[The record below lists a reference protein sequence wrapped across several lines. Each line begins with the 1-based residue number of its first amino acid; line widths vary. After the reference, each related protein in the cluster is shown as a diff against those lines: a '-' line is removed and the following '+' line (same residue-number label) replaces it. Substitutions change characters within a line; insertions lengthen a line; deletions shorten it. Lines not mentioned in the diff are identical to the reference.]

1 MFNYKCLGNTMNIFI
16 TTKLEKQLKK
26 YNDIDRFNSL
36 IQKLQQVSVNELYDF
51 NSFGF
56 KKFKGTNK
64 VGAIDLG
71 SDRII
76 CMMLS
81 DYPLQN
87 DYCFNQYY
95 SNQDIYNTLLLFF
108 IAKHDQQQDKAFFL
122 DRNNYIQQDF
132 IDTNDK
138 QVDTIVEDT
147 QTTFKDLNKQE
158 VLTIKQN
165 FSLHSKDMQLK
176 LPSILSGIAGSGKTV
191 ISIQVIKELQK
202 KYNNEKKILYVTYSE
217 GLRNFVEEKVNDSS
231 VDIKIFKDLCLLLE
245 NKYENKKI
253 LDTNIIQSAAR
264 FEKEFL
270 DTRNKKYQKFIR
282 ENKNLIY
289 SEICGILKGSMY
301 VNWDRKLKKQNG
313 LINNI
318 IDRNSYINSDEK
330 IPDDYKAFNKE
341 DRETLYNLTLEYN
354 KWLQNRNMFDMNDIA
369 FDLCTTIETKN
380 IKYDYIIVDE
390 IQDLTEVQ
398 IYMLFLLSD
407 KKGLIFTGDPN
418 QVINPTFFKIGRLEK
433 LFNDNAVKAFKTR
446 LNENFRNSTDIT
458 KLINLVNE
466 IRDEK
471 LPARHHEDKVPE
483 ITRNNNAGKFGIIK
497 YSDSNKKIL
506 FNGLENK
513 DLDVAIIVSDEQKKE
528 SLKKEFPHLA
538 NIFTVSEIKGREY
551 PNIITYNV
559 LSDYFSIFQNFYN
572 YDWKKDKNYDFYFNQ
587 FYVAITRGEHNI
599 YLLEEKNDIELIN
612 DIVSKMNKYEIKY
625 TLIDTINN
633 INEISLS
640 LDEATDERY
649 YLKALNFFNNEEFEK
664 AKEHFEK
671 VTKYNID
678 ETKSMIEICDKFLLE
693 PNMNYN
699 EKADLLFS
707 YKQYGLAK
715 KYYEK
720 DYNFELYSIMSLYQ
734 NNFED
739 FEKVLFAKK
748 LNIEQLYDKYDFA
761 KQEIEKYFD
770 YKIYELKN
778 IYTKI
783 ENSTTKIVKE
793 LTDE

>member
-1 MFNYKCLGNTMNIFI
+1 MNIFI

-36 IQKLQQVSVNELYDF
+36 IQKLQQVSVDELYDF

-76 CMMLS
+76 CMLLT
-81 DYPLQN
+81 DYPLQT

-95 SNQDIYNTLLLFF
+95 SNNDIYNTLLLFF
-108 IAKHDQQQDKAFFL
+108 IAKHDQQQDKAFFV
-122 DRNNYIQQDF
+122 DKNNYIQQNF
-132 IDTNDK
+132 IDTGSK
-138 QVDTIVEDT
+138 QVDAIVEDT
-147 QTTFKDLNKQE
+147 QTTFKDLNRQE
-158 VLTIKQN
+158 VLTIRQN
-165 FSLHSKDMQLK
+165 SSLHGNDMHLK

-202 KYNNEKKILYVTYSE
+202 KYNNGKKILYVTYSE
-217 GLRNFVEEKVNDSS
+217 GLRKFVEEKVNDTS
-231 VDIKIFKDLCLLLE
+231 VDIKIFKDLCLFLK

-253 LDTNIIQSAAR
+253 LDTYILQSAEK

-270 DTRNKKYQKFIR
+270 DTRNKKYQRFIK

-289 SEICGILKGSMY
+289 GEICGILKGSMY
-301 VNWDRKLKKQNG
+301 VDWDRKPKKLPDG
-313 LINNI
+313 TINNI
-318 IDRNSYINSDEK
+318 VDKNSYINKDEK
-330 IPDDYKAFNKE
+330 IPDDYKAFSTEN
-341 DRETLYNLTLEYN
+341 RTVLYELTLEYN
-354 KWLQNRNMFDMNDIA
+354 KWLQNRNMFDLNDIA
-369 FDLCTTIETKN
+369 FDLCNTIETKK

-433 LFNDNAVKAFKTR
+433 LFNDNEIKPFKTR

-497 YSDSNKKIL
+497 YSDENKKVL
-506 FNGLENK
+506 FEGLRDK
-513 DLDVAIIVSDEQKKE
+513 DLDVAIIVSDEHKKE
-528 SLKKEFPHLA
+528 NLKKEFPNLT

-559 LSDYFSIFQNFYN
+559 LSNYFDIFQDFYKP
-572 YDWKKDKNYDFYFNQ
+572 YWKKDRNYDFYFNQ

-599 YLLEEKNDIELIN
+599 YLLEEKDNIELIN
-612 DIVSKMNKYEIKY
+612 NILSKMNKYEIKY
-625 TLIDTINN
+625 TLINKINN
-633 INEISLS
+633 INEIH
-640 LDEATDERY
+640 LDLEEATDERY

-664 AKEHFEK
+664 AKDHFEK
-671 VTKYNID
+671 VVKYNID
-678 ETKSMIEICDKFLLE
+678 DAKKMIEVCDKFILE
-693 PNMNYN
+693 PNITYD
-699 EKADLLFS
+699 EKAQILFS
-707 YKQYGLAK
+707 YNQFALAK

-720 DYNFELYSIMSLYQ
+720 DYNFELVCIMNLYQ
-734 NNFED
+734 NNFEN
-739 FEKVLFAKK
+739 FEKVLFEKN
-748 LNIEQLYDKYDFA
+748 LNLEQIYNKYDFA
-761 KQEIEKYFD
+761 KDKMEEYFYYKEK
-770 YKIYELKN
+770 ELN
-778 IYTKI
+778 AVYTDIQK
-783 ENSTTKIVKE
+783 STTKILKE
-793 LTDE
+793 LTNE

>member
-1 MFNYKCLGNTMNIFI
+1 MNIFI

-26 YNDIDRFNSL
+26 YQDIDRYETL
-36 IQKLQQVSVNELYDF
+36 IQKLQQVSVNELYEL

-56 KKFKGTNK
+56 KKFKGAKK

-76 CMMLS
+76 CMTLS

-108 IAKHDQQQDKAFFL
+108 IAKHDQQQDKAFFV
-122 DRNNYIQQDF
+122 DKNSYIQQDF

-138 QVDTIVEDT
+138 QIDTIVEDT

-165 FSLHSKDMQLK
+165 SSLHTNDMQLK

-191 ISIQVIKELQK
+191 ISIQAIKELQK
-202 KYNNEKKILYVTYSE
+202 KYNNTKKILYVTYSE
-217 GLRNFVEEKVNDSS
+217 GLKSFVEEKINDSS
-231 VDIKIFKDLCLLLE
+231 IDIKTFRDLCIELKI
-245 NKYENKKI
+245 KYENKKI
-253 LDTNIIQSAAR
+253 ELKNIILNSKQ

-270 DTRNKKYQKFIR
+270 DTRNTKYQRFIR
-282 ENKNLIY
+282 ENKSLIY

-301 VNWDRKLKKQNG
+301 VDWNRKLKKQNENF
-313 LINNI
+313 NNI
-318 IDRNSYINSDEK
+318 VDKNSYINKDEK
-330 IPDDYKAFNKE
+330 IPDDYKAFSTEN
-341 DRETLYNLTLEYN
+341 RIILYDLTLEYN

-369 FDLCTTIETKN
+369 FDLCNIIEIKK
-380 IKYDYIIVDE
+380 IKYDYVIVDE

-398 IYMLFLLSD
+398 IYMLFLLSN

-418 QVINPTFFKIGRLEK
+418 QVINPTFFKIGRVEK
-433 LFNDNAVKAFKTR
+433 LFNDNKIKTFKTR

-483 ITRNNNAGKFGIIK
+483 ITRNNNAGKFGIIR
-497 YSDSNKKIL
+497 YSDDNKKIL

-513 DLDVAIIVSDEQKKE
+513 DLDVAIIVSDEPKKDA
-528 SLKKEFPHLA
+528 LKKEFPRLA

-551 PNIITYNV
+551 PNIVTYNV
-559 LSDYFSIFQNFYN
+559 LSDYFLIFQNFYN

-625 TLIDTINN
+625 TLIDKINS

-678 ETKSMIEICDKFLLE
+678 TTKKMIEICDKFLLE

-699 EKADLLFS
+699 EKADMLFS
-707 YKQYGLAK
+707 YNQYSLAK

-720 DYNFELYSIMSLYQ
+720 DYNFELYCIMSLYQ

-739 FEKVLFAKK
+739 FEKVLFTKN
-748 LNIEQLYDKYDFA
+748 LNIEHLYDKYDFA

-770 YKIYELKN
+770 YKIHELKN

-783 ENSTTKIVKE
+783 EDSTTKIVKE

>member
-1 MFNYKCLGNTMNIFI
+1 MNIFI

-26 YNDIDRFNSL
+26 YQDINRYKTL
-36 IQKLQQVSVNELYDF
+36 IQKLQQVSVDELYDF

-76 CMMLS
+76 CMLLS

-95 SNQDIYNTLLLFF
+95 SNQNFYNTLLLFF

-122 DRNNYIQQDF
+122 DKNSYIQQDF

-165 FSLHSKDMQLK
+165 SSLHSNDMQLK

-191 ISIQVIKELQK
+191 ISIQAIKELQK
-202 KYNNEKKILYVTYSE
+202 KYSNKKTILYVTYSE
-217 GLRNFVEEKVNDSS
+217 GLRSFVEEKVNDIS
-231 VDIKIFKDLCLLLE
+231 VDIKTFRDLCIELKT
-245 NKYENKKI
+245 KYENKKI
-253 LDTNIIQSAAR
+253 ELKNIMLNSKQ
-264 FEKEFL
+264 FEKDFL
-270 DTRNKKYQKFIR
+270 DTRNTKYKRFIK
-282 ENKNLIY
+282 ENKSLIY

-301 VNWDRKLKKQNG
+301 VNWNRKLKKLQDG
-313 LINNI
+313 TINNI
-318 IDRNSYINSDEK
+318 VDKNSYINKDEK
-330 IPDDYKAFNKE
+330 ISDDYKAFDKE
-341 DRETLYNLTLEYN
+341 NRESVYELTLEYN

-369 FDLCTTIETKN
+369 FDLCNTIETKK
-380 IKYDYIIVDE
+380 IKYDYVIVDE

-407 KKGLIFTGDPN
+407 KKSLIFTGDPN
-418 QVINPTFFKIGRLEK
+418 QVINPTFFKIVRLEK
-433 LFNDNAVKAFKTR
+433 LFNDNGIKAFKTR
-446 LNENFRNSTDIT
+446 LNENFRNYTDIT

-483 ITRNNNAGKFGIIK
+483 ITRNNNAGKFGLIK
-497 YSDSNKKIL
+497 YSDDNKKIL
-506 FNGLENK
+506 FTGLENK
-513 DLDVAIIVSDEQKKE
+513 DLDVAIIVSDLQKKE
-528 SLKKEFPHLA
+528 NLEKEFPHLA

-551 PNIITYNV
+551 PNIITYNI
-559 LSDYFSIFQNFYN
+559 LSDYFDIFQNFYDIN
-572 YDWKKDKNYDFYFNQ
+572 WKKDKNYDFYFNQ

-599 YLLEEKNDIELIN
+599 YLLEEKDNIELIN
-612 DIVSKMNKYEIKY
+612 NILSKMNEYEIKY
-625 TLIDTINN
+625 SVVTKINN
-633 INEISLS
+633 INEIHLA
-640 LDEATDERY
+640 LEEATDERY

-664 AKEHFEK
+664 AKDHFEK
-671 VTKYNID
+671 VVKYNIED
-678 ETKSMIEICDKFLLE
+678 TKKMIEVCDKFIFE

-707 YKQYGLAK
+707 YNQFGLAK

-720 DYNFELYSIMSLYQ
+720 DYNFELVCIMNLYQ
-734 NNFED
+734 NNFEN
-739 FEKVLFAKK
+739 FLRFSRQ
-748 LNIEQLYDKYDFA
+748 NR
-761 KQEIEKYFD
+761 
-770 YKIYELKN
+770 
-778 IYTKI
+778 
-783 ENSTTKIVKE
+783 
-793 LTDE
+793 

>member
-1 MFNYKCLGNTMNIFI
+1 MNIFI

-26 YNDIDRFNSL
+26 YQDIYRYETL
-36 IQKLQQVSVNELYDF
+36 IQKLQQASVNELYEL

-76 CMMLS
+76 CMCLA

-95 SNQDIYNTLLLFF
+95 SNQDLYNTLLLFF

-122 DRNNYIQQDF
+122 DKNSYIKQDF
-132 IDTNDK
+132 IDTTDK
-138 QVDTIVEDT
+138 QVDAIIEDT

-165 FSLHSKDMQLK
+165 SSLHSSDMQLK

-191 ISIQVIKELQK
+191 ISIQAIKELQK
-202 KYNNEKKILYVTYSE
+202 KYSNTKKILYVTYSE
-217 GLRNFVEEKVNDSS
+217 GLRSFVEEKVNDSFI
-231 VDIKIFKDLCLLLE
+231 DIKTFRDLCIELKT
-245 NKYENKKI
+245 KYENKKI
-253 LDTNIIQSAAR
+253 ELKNIMLNSKQ

-270 DTRNKKYQKFIR
+270 DTRNKKYQRFIR
-282 ENKNLIY
+282 ENKSLIY

-301 VNWDRKLKKQNG
+301 VDWNRKLKTLQDG
-313 LINNI
+313 TISNI
-318 IDRNSYINSDEK
+318 IDKNSYINKDEK
-330 IPDDYKAFNKE
+330 IPDDYKAFNTE
-341 DRETLYNLTLEYN
+341 NRAVLYDLTLEYN

-369 FDLCTTIETKN
+369 FELCNTIETKK

-433 LFNDNAVKAFKTR
+433 LFTDNAVKSFKTR

-471 LPARHHEDKVPE
+471 LPARHHEDKIPE

-497 YSDSNKKIL
+497 YSDDNKKIL
-506 FNGLENK
+506 FKGLENK
-513 DLDVAIIVSDEQKKE
+513 DLDVAIIVSDLQKKE
-528 SLKKEFPHLA
+528 ILEKEFPRLV

-551 PNIITYNV
+551 PNIITYNI
-559 LSDYFSIFQNFYN
+559 LSDYFDIFQNFYN
-572 YDWKKDKNYDFYFNQ
+572 VNWKKDKNYDFYFNQ

-599 YLLEEKNDIELIN
+599 YLLEEKDNIELIN
-612 DIVSKMNKYEIKY
+612 NILSKMNKYEIKY
-625 TLIDTINN
+625 SLVNKINN
-633 INEISLS
+633 INEIHLA
-640 LDEATDERY
+640 LEEATDERY

-664 AKEHFEK
+664 AKDHFEK
-671 VTKYNID
+671 VVKYNID
-678 ETKSMIEICDKFLLE
+678 DTKKMIEVCSKFILE

-699 EKADLLFS
+699 EKANLLFS
-707 YKQYGLAK
+707 YNQFGLAK

-720 DYNFELYSIMSLYQ
+720 DYNFELVAVMNLYQ
-734 NNFED
+734 NNFEN
-739 FEKVLFAKK
+739 FEKVLSEKN
-748 LNIEQLYDKYDFA
+748 LNIEQLYNKYNFA
-761 KQEIEKYFD
+761 KQEIEKYFY
-770 YKIYELKN
+770 YKTKELN
-778 IYTKI
+778 DIYTTI
-783 ENSTTKIVKE
+783 EESTTKIIKE
-793 LTDE
+793 LTNE

>member
-1 MFNYKCLGNTMNIFI
+1 MNIFI

-26 YNDIDRFNSL
+26 YQDIDRYESL
-36 IQKLQQVSVNELYDF
+36 IQKLQQISVNELYEL
-51 NSFGF
+51 NGFGF

-64 VGAIDLG
+64 VGAVDLG

-76 CMMLS
+76 CMCLA

-95 SNQDIYNTLLLFF
+95 SGQNLYNTLLLFF
-108 IAKHDQQQDKAFFL
+108 IAKHDQQQDKAFFV
-122 DRNNYIQQDF
+122 DKNSYIQQDF
-132 IDTNDK
+132 IDTNNK
-138 QVDTIVEDT
+138 QVDAIVEDT

-165 FSLHSKDMQLK
+165 NSLHGNDMQLK

-191 ISIQVIKELQK
+191 ISIQAIKELQK
-202 KYNNEKKILYVTYSE
+202 KYNNIKKILYVTYSE
-217 GLRNFVEEKVNDSS
+217 GLRSFVENKITYGSA
-231 VDIKIFKDLCLLLE
+231 DIKTFRDLCLELKT
-245 NKYENKKI
+245 KYENKKTE
-253 LDTNIIQSAAR
+253 LKNIMLNSKQ

-270 DTRNKKYQKFIR
+270 DTRNTKYQRFIR
-282 ENKNLIY
+282 ENKSLIY

-301 VNWDRKLKKQNG
+301 VDWNRKPNRQNG
-313 LINNI
+313 TINNI
-318 IDRNSYINSDEK
+318 VDKSSYLNNDEK

-341 DRETLYNLTLEYN
+341 SREILYNLTLEYN

-369 FDLCTTIETKN
+369 FELCDTIETKK
-380 IKYDYIIVDE
+380 IKYDYVIVDE

-433 LFNDNAVKAFKTR
+433 LFNDNNIKTFKTR

-497 YSDSNKKIL
+497 YSDDNKKVL

-528 SLKKEFPHLA
+528 NLEKEFPHLA

-551 PNIITYNV
+551 PNIITYNI
-559 LSDYFSIFQNFYN
+559 LSDYFDIFQNFYSSS
-572 YDWKKDKNYDFYFNQ
+572 WKKDRNYDFYFNQ

-599 YLLEEKNDIELIN
+599 YLLEEKDNIELIN
-612 DIVSKMNKYEIKY
+612 NILSKMNKYEIKY
-625 TLIDTINN
+625 NLVNKINN
-633 INEISLS
+633 INEIHLA
-640 LDEATDERY
+640 LEEATDERY

-671 VTKYNID
+671 VVKYNID
-678 ETKSMIEICDKFLLE
+678 DTKKMMEVCDRLIIE

-699 EKADLLFS
+699 EKAELLFS
-707 YKQYGLAK
+707 YNQFGLAK

-720 DYNFELYSIMSLYQ
+720 DYNFELVAIMNLYQ
-734 NNFED
+734 NNFET
-739 FEKVLFAKK
+739 FEKILSEKK
-748 LNIEQLYDKYDFA
+748 LDIEQLYNKYDFA
-761 KQEIEKYFD
+761 KQEIERYFKYKEDELNFV
-770 YKIYELKN
+770 YKD
-778 IYTKI
+778 I
-783 ENSTTKIVKE
+783 ETSTTKIIKE
-793 LTDE
+793 LTNE

>member
-1 MFNYKCLGNTMNIFI
+1 MNIFI

-26 YNDIDRFNSL
+26 YQDIDRYESL
-36 IQKLQQVSVNELYDF
+36 IQKLQQVSVDELYDF

-76 CMMLS
+76 CMLLS

-95 SNQDIYNTLLLFF
+95 SNQDLYNTLLLFF

-122 DRNNYIQQDF
+122 DKNSYIQQDF
-132 IDTNDK
+132 IDTKDK
-138 QVDTIVEDT
+138 QIDTIVEDT

-165 FSLHSKDMQLK
+165 SSLHSNDMQLK

-191 ISIQVIKELQK
+191 ISIQAIKELQK
-202 KYNNEKKILYVTYSE
+202 KYSNKKSILYVTYSE
-217 GLRNFVEEKVNDSS
+217 GLRSFVEEKVNDVS
-231 VDIKIFKDLCLLLE
+231 VDIKTFRDLCIELKT
-245 NKYENKKI
+245 KYENKKTELKDI
-253 LDTNIIQSAAR
+253 MLNSKQ
-264 FEKEFL
+264 FEKKFL
-270 DTRNKKYQKFIR
+270 DMRNTKYQRFIR
-282 ENKNLIY
+282 ENKSLIY

-301 VNWDRKLKKQNG
+301 VNWNRKPKKMQNG
-313 LINNI
+313 TINNI
-318 IDRNSYINSDEK
+318 VDKNSYINKDDK
-330 IPDDYKAFNKE
+330 IPDDYKAFDKE
-341 DRETLYNLTLEYN
+341 NREILYELTLEYN

-369 FDLCTTIETKN
+369 FDLCNTIETKK
-380 IKYDYIIVDE
+380 IKYDYVIVDE

-407 KKGLIFTGDPN
+407 RKGLIFTGDPN

-433 LFNDNAVKAFKTR
+433 LFNDNGIKTFKTR

-483 ITRNNNAGKFGIIK
+483 ITRNNNAGKFGLIK
-497 YSDSNKKIL
+497 YSDDNKKIL
-506 FNGLENK
+506 FTGLENK
-513 DLDVAIIVSDEQKKE
+513 DLDVAIIVSDLQKKE
-528 SLKKEFPHLA
+528 KLEKEFPHLA

-551 PNIITYNV
+551 PNIITYNI
-559 LSDYFSIFQNFYN
+559 LSDYFDIFQNFYDVN
-572 YDWKKDKNYDFYFNQ
+572 WKKDKNYDFYFNQ

-599 YLLEEKNDIELIN
+599 YLLEEKDNIALIN
-612 DIVSKMNKYEIKY
+612 DILSKMNKYEIKY
-625 TLIDTINN
+625 SVVNKINN
-633 INEISLS
+633 INEIHLA
-640 LDEATDERY
+640 LEEATDERY

-671 VTKYNID
+671 VVKYNVED
-678 ETKSMIEICDKFLLE
+678 TKKMIEVCEKFILE

-707 YKQYGLAK
+707 YNQFGLAK

-720 DYNFELYSIMSLYQ
+720 DYNFELVCIMSLYQ

-739 FEKVLFAKK
+739 FEKVLSSKS
-748 LNIEQLYDKYDFA
+748 LDIEQLYNKYEFA
-761 KQEIEKYFD
+761 KQEIEKYFY
-770 YKIYELKN
+770 YKEKELN
-778 IYTKI
+778 DIYTTI
-783 ENSTTKIVKE
+783 QNSTTKIIKE
-793 LTDE
+793 LTNE

>member
-1 MFNYKCLGNTMNIFI
+1 MNIFI

-26 YNDIDRFNSL
+26 YQDIDRYNTL
-36 IQKLQQVSVNELYDF
+36 INKLQGSNINSLYDF
-51 NSFGF
+51 NGFGF

-76 CMMLS
+76 CMLLS
-81 DYPLQN
+81 DYSLQN

-95 SNQDIYNTLLLFF
+95 SNQDLYNTLLLFF
-108 IAKHDQQQDKAFFL
+108 IAKHDQQQDKAFFV
-122 DRNNYIQQDF
+122 DKNSYVKQDF
-132 IDTNDK
+132 IDTNNK
-138 QVDTIVEDT
+138 QVDAIIEDT

-158 VLTIKQN
+158 VLTVKQN
-165 FSLHSKDMQLK
+165 LSLHSKDMQLK

-191 ISIQVIKELQK
+191 ISIQAIKELQK
-202 KYNNEKKILYVTYSE
+202 KYSDTKKILYVTYSE
-217 GLRNFVEEKVNDSS
+217 GLRSFVEEKVNSFS
-231 VDIKIFKDLCLLLE
+231 TNINIKTFRDLCIEL
-245 NKYENKKI
+245 NTKYENKKTE
-253 LDTNIIQSAAR
+253 LRNLMLSAVQ

-270 DTRNKKYQKFIR
+270 DTRNKKYQRFIR
-282 ENKNLIY
+282 ENKGLIY

-301 VNWDRKLKKQNG
+301 VDWNRKPKKIQDG
-313 LINNI
+313 TSNNI
-318 IDRNSYINSDEK
+318 VDKNSYINKDDK

-341 DRETLYNLTLEYN
+341 DRETLYELTIEYN
-354 KWLQNRNMFDMNDIA
+354 KWLQNRNMVDMNDFA
-369 FDLCTTIETKN
+369 FNLCTTVETKK
-380 IKYDYIIVDE
+380 IKYDYVIVDE

-407 KKGLIFTGDPN
+407 KRGLIFTGDPN

-433 LFNDNAVKAFKTR
+433 LFTDNNVKTFKTR

-497 YSDSNKKIL
+497 YSDDNKKIL
-506 FNGLENK
+506 FTGLENK
-513 DLDVAIIVSDEQKKE
+513 DLDVAIIVSDEQKKDILE
-528 SLKKEFPHLA
+528 KEFPNLA

-551 PNIITYNV
+551 PNIITYNI
-559 LSDYFSIFQNFYN
+559 LSDYFDIFQDFYDVN
-572 YDWKKDKNYDFYFNQ
+572 WKKDKNYDFYFNQ

-599 YLLEEKNDIELIN
+599 YLLEEKDNIELIN
-612 DIVSKMNKYEIKY
+612 NIVAKMNKYEIKY
-625 TLIDTINN
+625 NFINKINN
-633 INEISLS
+633 INEIHLA
-640 LDEATDERY
+640 LEEATDERY

-671 VTKYNID
+671 VTKYNTD
-678 ETKSMIEICDKFLLE
+678 TAKKMIEVCNKFILE

-707 YKQYGLAK
+707 YNQFGLAK

-720 DYNFELYSIMSLYQ
+720 DYNFELVCIMSLYQ
-734 NNFED
+734 NDFED
-739 FEKVLFAKK
+739 FEKMLSLKI
-748 LNIEQLYDKYDFA
+748 LNMEQLYKKYDFA
-761 KQEIEKYFD
+761 KREIEKYFN
-770 YKIYELKN
+770 YKGNELNDIYKS
-778 IYTKI
+778 I
-783 ENSTTKIVKE
+783 EKSTIKIVKE

>member
-1 MFNYKCLGNTMNIFI
+1 MNIFI

-26 YNDIDRFNSL
+26 YQDIDRYESL
-36 IQKLQQVSVNELYDF
+36 IQKLQQSSVNELYDF

-76 CMMLS
+76 CMILA

-95 SNQDIYNTLLLFF
+95 SNQDLYSTLLLFF
-108 IAKHDQQQDKAFFL
+108 IAKHDQQQDKAFFV
-122 DRNNYIQQDF
+122 DKNSYIKQDF
-132 IDTNDK
+132 IDTNNK
-138 QVDTIVEDT
+138 QVDAIIEDT

-158 VLTIKQN
+158 VLTVKQN
-165 FSLHSKDMQLK
+165 LSLHSKDMQLK

-202 KYNNEKKILYVTYSE
+202 KYSDTKKILYVTYSE
-217 GLRNFVEEKVNDSS
+217 GLRSFVEEKVNSFS
-231 VDIKIFKDLCLLLE
+231 ANTDIKTFRDLCIEL
-245 NKYENKKI
+245 NAKYENKKTE
-253 LDTNIIQSAAR
+253 LRNLMLSAVQ

-270 DTRNKKYQKFIR
+270 DTRNKKYQRFIR
-282 ENKNLIY
+282 ENKSLIY

-301 VNWDRKLKKQNG
+301 VDWNRKLKKSQDG
-313 LINNI
+313 TINNI
-318 IDRNSYINSDEK
+318 VDRNSYINKDDK
-330 IPDDYKAFNKE
+330 IPDDYKAFDKE
-341 DRETLYNLTLEYN
+341 DRETLYELTMEYN
-354 KWLQNRNMFDMNDIA
+354 KWLQNRNMVDMNDFA
-369 FDLCTTIETKN
+369 FTLCSAIETKK
-380 IKYDYIIVDE
+380 IKYDYVIVDE
-390 IQDLTEVQ
+390 IQDLTELQ

-407 KKGLIFTGDPN
+407 KRGLIFTGDPN

-433 LFNDNAVKAFKTR
+433 LFTDNAVKTFKTR

-497 YSDSNKKIL
+497 YSDDNKKVL

-513 DLDVAIIVSDEQKKE
+513 DLDVAIIVSDEQKKVALE
-528 SLKKEFPHLA
+528 KEFPNLA

-551 PNIITYNV
+551 PNIITYNI
-559 LSDYFSIFQNFYN
+559 LSDYFDIFQNFY
-572 YDWKKDKNYDFYFNQ
+572 DVSWKKDKNYDFYFNQ

-599 YLLEEKNDIELIN
+599 YLLEEKDNIELIN
-612 DIVSKMNKYEIKY
+612 NIVAKMNKFEIKY
-625 TLIDTINN
+625 NFIARINN
-633 INEISLS
+633 INEIHLA
-640 LDEATDERY
+640 LEEATDERY

-678 ETKSMIEICDKFLLE
+678 NTKKMIEVCEKFILE
-693 PNMNYN
+693 PNMNYS

-707 YKQYGLAK
+707 YNQFGLAK

-720 DYNFELYSIMSLYQ
+720 DYNFELVCIMSLYQ

-739 FEKVLFAKK
+739 FEKVLSAKN
-748 LNIEQLYDKYDFA
+748 LSIEEIYNKYDFA
-761 KQEIEKYFD
+761 KQEIEKYFN
-770 YKIYELKN
+770 YKEKELNN
-778 IYTKI
+778 IYTAI

-793 LTDE
+793 LTNE

>member
-1 MFNYKCLGNTMNIFI
+1 MNIFI

-26 YNDIDRFNSL
+26 YQDIDRYESL
-36 IQKLQQVSVNELYDF
+36 IQKLQQISVNELYEL
-51 NSFGF
+51 NGFGF

-64 VGAIDLG
+64 VGAVDLG

-76 CMMLS
+76 CMCLA

-95 SNQDIYNTLLLFF
+95 SGQNLYNTLLLFF
-108 IAKHDQQQDKAFFL
+108 IAKHDQQQDKAFFV
-122 DRNNYIQQDF
+122 DKNSYIQQDF
-132 IDTNDK
+132 IDTNNK
-138 QVDTIVEDT
+138 QVDAIVEDT

-165 FSLHSKDMQLK
+165 NSLHGNDMQLK

-191 ISIQVIKELQK
+191 ISIQAIKELQK
-202 KYNNEKKILYVTYSE
+202 KYNNIKKILYVTYSE
-217 GLRNFVEEKVNDSS
+217 GLRSFVENKITYGSA
-231 VDIKIFKDLCLLLE
+231 DIKTFRDLCLELKT
-245 NKYENKKI
+245 KYENKKTE
-253 LDTNIIQSAAR
+253 LKNIMLNSKQ

-270 DTRNKKYQKFIR
+270 DTRNTKYQRFIR
-282 ENKNLIY
+282 ENKSLIY

-301 VNWDRKLKKQNG
+301 VDWNRKPNRQNG
-313 LINNI
+313 TINNI
-318 IDRNSYINSDEK
+318 VDKSSYLNNDEK

-341 DRETLYNLTLEYN
+341 SREILYNLTLEYN

-369 FDLCTTIETKN
+369 FELCDTIETKK
-380 IKYDYIIVDE
+380 IKYDYVIVDE

-433 LFNDNAVKAFKTR
+433 LFNDNNIKTFKTR

-497 YSDSNKKIL
+497 YRDDNKKVL

-528 SLKKEFPHLA
+528 NLEKEFPHLA

-551 PNIITYNV
+551 PNIITYNI
-559 LSDYFSIFQNFYN
+559 LSDYFDIFQNFYSSS
-572 YDWKKDKNYDFYFNQ
+572 WKKDRNYDFYFNQ

-599 YLLEEKNDIELIN
+599 YLLEEKDNIELIN
-612 DIVSKMNKYEIKY
+612 NILSKMNKYEIKY
-625 TLIDTINN
+625 NLVNKINN
-633 INEISLS
+633 INEIHLA
-640 LDEATDERY
+640 LEEATDERY

-671 VTKYNID
+671 VVKYNID
-678 ETKSMIEICDKFLLE
+678 DTKKMMEVCDRLIIE

-699 EKADLLFS
+699 EKAELLFS
-707 YKQYGLAK
+707 YNQFGLAK

-720 DYNFELYSIMSLYQ
+720 DYNFELVAIMNLYQ
-734 NNFED
+734 NNFET
-739 FEKVLFAKK
+739 FEKILSEKK
-748 LNIEQLYDKYDFA
+748 LDIEQLYNKYDFA
-761 KQEIEKYFD
+761 KQEIERYFKYKEDELNFV
-770 YKIYELKN
+770 YKD
-778 IYTKI
+778 I
-783 ENSTTKIVKE
+783 ETSTTKIIKE
-793 LTDE
+793 LTNE